1 MVRKIRTLVALFLVC
16 SILMGSTVVFASP
29 EADEFVQIAPDTGE
43 DNFYEADP
51 DEYLKLSQGLDVYE
65 TSTMTKKEAKEW
77 MEAQPT
83 YSGIMLDDKI
93 DKKALKDLNFKKEL
107 KTISKSL
114 ANGAA
119 KNSDEEFDPRFH
131 YWKNARMT
139 EEVEILNYDGS
150 VYGYLYGVVYHPK
163 QKLVGYIITGA
174 CEIAPPIL
182 EYSVEEGKYLF
193 LKEQEQVYFGR
204 NTGLTYKNGNEL
216 ISLAEGDTVCDIS
229 DIGILVDDSTPSNEV
244 QKAIEQQ
251 WEVAPGYDDPAIKYG
266 DAETFSGSTYISIDT
281 SDYAWYNLCSPTA
294 LAMWVDA
301 VGRRV
306 EPALLSV
313 DRPHSIKL
321 NDYFYSKMNKPRA
334 TFPEVRTIL
343 NDYISLKKRAN
354 LAFTTY
360 YLTEEGGSSTAS
372 ALFSQ
377 HKTSINNKIPT
388 LVGYNVVGVTN
399 PDGTSKAHIMLGVG
413 YNASN
418 NFYICRDT
426 WINDGKPF
434 GAFMVNWTGV
444 DYYLIG
450 ATFSGQTWGTQTLR
464 KGDSSSEVYRLEV
477 MLKALYYNP
486 GTVNSVFDTDTEN
499 AVKAFQADNGLTADG
514 IVGSGTYNKLKTAHI
529 MKYDRRTA
537 STRVLSEGKRGDDV
551 AQLQYR
557 LKDMGLYTGAVD
569 GIFGSGTKAAVIKF
583 QQKYSDLTNDGMAGS
598 ATMLKLVYSTWT
610 SK

>member
-1 MVRKIRTLVALFLVC
+1 MVKKIKAFVALFLVC
-16 SILMGSTVVFASP
+16 SILMGSTVAFASP
-29 EADEFVQIAPDTGE
+29 EADEFAQIAPDTGE

-65 TSTMTKKEAKEW
+65 TFTMTKQEAKEW
-77 MEAQPT
+77 MENQPT
-83 YSGIMLDDKI
+83 YNGIMLDDKI
-93 DKKALKDLNFKKEL
+93 DKEALKNLNFKKEL

-204 NTGLTYKNGNEL
+204 NTGLTYKKGNEI
-216 ISLAEGDTVCDIS
+216 ISLAEGEAVCDIS
-229 DIGILVDDSTPSNEV
+229 EIRLLIDGGTPSNEV
-244 QKAIEQQ
+244 QEVIEQQ
-251 WEVAPGYDDPAIKYG
+251 WEAAPNAVKPSTQHG
-266 DAETFSGSTYISIDT
+266 DAETFSGSTFINIDT
-281 SDYAWYNLCSPTA
+281 SDYGWYNLCSPTA
-294 LAMWVDA
+294 MAMWVDA
-301 VGRRV
+301 VGRRI

-313 DRPHSIKL
+313 GRPHSIKL

-334 TFPEVRTIL
+334 TFPEIRTIL
-343 NDYISLKKRAN
+343 NDYISLKKRSS

-360 YLTEEGGSSTAS
+360 YLTEEGGSSTAA

-388 LVGYNVVGVTN
+388 LVGYNVVGVMD
-399 PDGTSKAHIMLGVG
+399 DGEPRAHIMLGVG
-413 YNASN
+413 YNTSS

-426 WINDGKPF
+426 WIDDGIPF
-434 GAFMVNWTGV
+434 GAFMINWTGV

-450 ATFSGQTWGTQTLR
+450 ATFSGQTWGNTTLR
-464 KGDSSSEVYRLEV
+464 KGDTGSEVYRLET
-477 MLKALYYNP
+477 MLNALYYNP
-486 GTVNSVFDTDTEN
+486 GTINSVFDTDTEN

-514 IVGSGTYNKLKTAHI
+514 IVGTGTYNKLKTAHI
-529 MKYDRRTA
+529 MKYDKRA
-537 STRVLSEGKRGDDV
+537 GSFRVLSEGKRGDDV
-551 AQLQYR
+551 AQLQFR
-557 LKDMGLYTGAVD
+557 LQDMDLYTGSVD
-569 GIFGSGTKAAVIKF
+569 GIFGSGTKSAVIQF
-583 QQKYSDLTNDGMAGS
+583 QQQYSSLTNDGMAGS
-598 ATMLKLVYSTWT
+598 ATMLKMVYSRW
-610 SK
+610 

>member
-1 MVRKIRTLVALFLVC
+1 MVKKIKTLVALFLVC
-16 SILMGSTVVFASP
+16 SILMGSTVAFASP
-29 EADEFVQIAPDTGE
+29 EADEFAQIAPDTGE

-65 TSTMTKKEAKEW
+65 TFTMTKQEAKEW

-83 YSGIMLDDKI
+83 YNGVMLDDKI

-204 NTGLTYKNGNEL
+204 NTGLTYKNGNEI
-216 ISLAEGDTVCDIS
+216 ISLAEGGVICDIS
-229 DIGILVDDSTPSNEV
+229 EIETLIDCGIPSDEM
-244 QKAIEQQ
+244 QEAISQQ
-251 WEVAPGYDDPAIKYG
+251 WEAAPGYDDPGSKYG
-266 DAETFSGSTYISIDT
+266 DAEIFSGNTYISIDT
-281 SDYAWYNLCSPTA
+281 SDYGWYNVCSSTA
-294 LAMWVDA
+294 LAMWIDA
-301 VGRRV
+301 VGRRI
-306 EPALLSV
+306 EPALLSAG
-313 DRPHSIKL
+313 RPHSIKL
-321 NDYFYSKMNKPRA
+321 NDYFWSKMGNDRA
-334 TFPEVRTIL
+334 SFPEIRTMLDNHIRTW
-343 NDYISLKKRAN
+343 KRAN
-354 LAFTTY
+354 LSFTTY
-360 YLTEEGGSSTAS
+360 YLTEAGGSSTAA

-388 LVGYNVVGVTN
+388 LVGYNV
-399 PDGTSKAHIMLGVG
+399 PGTVDSEGKANAHIMLGVG
-413 YNASN
+413 YNTSS

-426 WINDGKPF
+426 WVADAKPF
-434 GAFMVNWTGV
+434 GVFMVNWAGV

-450 ATFSGQTWGTQTLR
+450 ATFSGQTWGNTTLR
-464 KGDSSSEVYRLEV
+464 KGDSGSEVYRLET
-477 MLKALYYNP
+477 MLNALYYNP
-486 GTVNSVFDTDTEN
+486 GTINSVFDADTEN

-529 MKYDRRTA
+529 MKYDKRTA
-537 STRVLSEGKRGDDV
+537 TTRVLSEGKRGDDV
-551 AQLQYR
+551 AQLQFR
-557 LKDMGLYTGAVD
+557 LKNMKLYTGAVD
-569 GIFGSGTKAAVIKF
+569 GIFGSGTKAAVIKY
-583 QQKYSDLTNDGMAGS
+583 QQQYSSLENDGIAGS
-598 ATMLKLVYSTWT
+598 ATMLKMVYTKW
-610 SK
+610 

>member
-1 MVRKIRTLVALFLVC
+1 MD
-16 SILMGSTVVFASP
+16 GS
-29 EADEFVQIAPDTGE
+29 
-43 DNFYEADP
+43 
-51 DEYLKLSQGLDVYE
+51 
-65 TSTMTKKEAKEW
+65 
-77 MEAQPT
+77 PT
-83 YSGIMLDDKI
+83 NIQRHYVDDKI

-216 ISLAEGDTVCDIS
+216 ISLAEGDTICDIS
-229 DIGILVDDSTPSNEV
+229 DIGILVDDSMPSNEV
-244 QKAIEQQ
+244 QEAIEQQ
-251 WEVAPGYDDPAIKYG
+251 WEVAPGYDDPVTKHG

-281 SDYAWYNLCSPTA
+281 SDYAFYRVCTSTT

-301 VGRRV
+301 VGRRI
-306 EPALLSV
+306 EPALLTPSQ
-313 DRPHSIKL
+313 PHSMNL
-321 NDYFYSKMNKPRA
+321 SDYFWTQMKQTRVS
-334 TFPEVRTIL
+334 FPEVRTML
-343 NDYISLKKRAN
+343 NKFLNERKRGS

-360 YLTEEGGSSTAS
+360 YLTEEGGASTAS

-388 LVGYNVVGVTN
+388 LVGYNVVGVTDK
-399 PDGTSKAHIMLGVG
+399 DGDARAHIMLGVG
-413 YNASN
+413 YNSSS

-426 WINDGKPF
+426 WANDGKPF
-434 GAFMVNWTGV
+434 GAFMVNWAGV

-450 ATFSGQTWGTQTLR
+450 ATFSGQTWGNVTLR
-464 KGDSSSEVYRLEV
+464 KGDNNSEVYRLET
-477 MLKALYYNP
+477 MLRALYYNP
-486 GTVNSVFDTDTEN
+486 GAVNNVFDTDTEN

-598 ATMLKLVYSTWT
+598 ATMLKLVYSTWN